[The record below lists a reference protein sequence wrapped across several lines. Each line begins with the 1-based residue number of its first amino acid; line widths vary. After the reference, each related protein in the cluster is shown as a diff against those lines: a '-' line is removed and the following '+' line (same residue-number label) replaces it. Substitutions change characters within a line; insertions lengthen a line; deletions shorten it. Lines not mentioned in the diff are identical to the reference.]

1 MEFHITYVTK
11 TPTIFVH
18 YHPILP
24 HSYYKSTHRHSH
36 LHQLF
41 LKLFFFL
48 AFCFEDVGFLL
59 PSSSDNKSSGDK
71 IIFTAMTGI
80 WSSGDCLSIEI
91 LFSKYPKCHT
101 IQSADTRVELGG
113 KHKNWISFSSQYWRT
128 FLKNKILKNVTPNYH
143 QLKQL
148 DQPSC
153 SLTTQIVWRTTFQ
166 TILYQTICFLH
177 KNTPYQ
183 WAHHDT
189 TLYKYFQPYTLS

>member
-24 HSYYKSTHRHSH
+24 HSYYKSTHHHSH

-48 AFCFEDVGFLL
+48 AFRFEDVGFLL

-113 KHKNWISFSSQYWRT
+113 KIEFHFRHNIEE
-128 FLKNKILKNVTPNYH
+128 
-143 QLKQL
+143 
-148 DQPSC
+148 
-153 SLTTQIVWRTTFQ
+153 
-166 TILYQTICFLH
+166 
-177 KNTPYQ
+177 
-183 WAHHDT
+183 
-189 TLYKYFQPYTLS
+189 LS